1 MKTLTCILCLL
12 GLSLGAAATEVKEE
26 VLKIFAKSYPDAQS
40 TTWTETK
47 EGYKVFF
54 TRNNI
59 SYRIMYNVEGDVRLA
74 LKYYDED
81 NLPPLILSKV
91 KKAYAGYFVH
101 SVVEQSTETSLT
113 YHIILQNEK
122 KIVNLRSDSVGF
134 LEVESKYNKG

>member
-12 GLSLGAAATEVKEE
+12 GLSIAAAASEVKEE
-26 VLKIFAKSYPDAQS
+26 VLKIFAKSYPGAQAAVWS
-40 TTWTETK
+40 ETT

-59 SYRIMYNVEGDVRLA
+59 SYRIMYNEDGDVRLA

-81 NLPPLILSKV
+81 NLPPLIVNKV
-91 KKAYAGYFVH
+91 KKAYAGYYIH
-101 SVVEQSTETSLT
+101 SVVEESTESSLN

-122 KIVNLRSDSVGF
+122 KIINLKSDSVGM